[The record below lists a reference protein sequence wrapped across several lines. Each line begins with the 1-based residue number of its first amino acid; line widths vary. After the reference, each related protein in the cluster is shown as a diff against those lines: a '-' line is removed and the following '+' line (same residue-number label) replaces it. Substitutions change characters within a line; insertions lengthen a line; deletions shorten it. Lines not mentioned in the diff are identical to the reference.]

1 MTAVDDEPTD
11 EDQPGDAIV
20 RASWLG
26 TAAFG
31 ATSALGAVVSAL
43 DIVALLVAL
52 AMFAAG
58 TVAFFA
64 AYARAVS
71 RSRTEQIGIMSLFF
85 LEGRVAPKPVRRL
98 LMGSFLVEI
107 LVAVAVAAARPN
119 TSLAFG
125 ILAPVYGLA
134 LAGLWGA
141 RHGHFPERVRKR

>member
-1 MTAVDDEPTD
+1 MTAV
-11 EDQPGDAIV
+11 PGDDDATAHGEGIV
-20 RASWLG
+20 RASWIG

-31 ATSALGAVVSAL
+31 STSALGAVVAAL
-43 DIVALLVAL
+43 DVVALLVAL

-58 TVAFFA
+58 TVAFFV
-64 AYARAVS
+64 AYARAIA
-71 RSRTEQIGIMSLFF
+71 RSRTEQLGILSLFF

-98 LMGSFLVEI
+98 LLGSFLVEVA
-107 LVAVAVAAARPN
+107 VAVAVAALRPN

-141 RHGHFPERVRKR
+141 RHGTFPERVSKR